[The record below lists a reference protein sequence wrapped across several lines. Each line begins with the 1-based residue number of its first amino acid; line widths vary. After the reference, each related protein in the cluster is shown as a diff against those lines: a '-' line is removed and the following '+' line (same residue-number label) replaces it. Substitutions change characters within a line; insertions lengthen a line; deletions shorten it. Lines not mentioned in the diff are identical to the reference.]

1 MPVSVSCPSC
11 ETRLNVPDKLAGE
24 GRTVKCPKCG
34 GTFKLTG
41 AGETATKP
49 AARAPQPAAAPAKRD
64 KDVDRLDSADDEDEE
79 RARPRKSSRDRD
91 DEDEERAR
99 PRKSS
104 KDRDDDEEDD
114 DRPRARKKRPRDDDE
129 DDDYDDRP
137 ARRKARK
144 GKKKSGG
151 NLGLIIGLAAGGAV
165 LLLGCCGVGAYFLIT
180 KAGGLVDNPAVTQ
193 ANFDKV
199 QMDMTL
205 QAVEG
210 IFGPGGDADGGDMKA
225 LLMSGGGGPM
235 GVDDRL
241 MAAADN
247 PQTYGITGWYRWKN
261 GPTRMIIAVDGAR
274 KVRVAGLV
282 TATNG
287 GHSSSW
293 KSSLQAVGGG
303 APQPPGGGGAPP
315 PQKPKGRR

>member
-11 ETRLNVPDKLAGE
+11 ETRLNVSDKLAGE

-34 GTFKLTG
+34 GTFKLAG
-41 AGETATKP
+41 AGATTTKP
-49 AARAPQPAAAPAKRD
+49 EARAPQPAAAPAKRD
-64 KDVDRLDSADDEDEE
+64 KDVDRLDAADDEDEE

-91 DEDEERAR
+91 DDE
-99 PRKSS
+99 
-104 KDRDDDEEDD
+104 DDE
-114 DRPRARKKRPRDDDE
+114 DRPRARKKRPREDDDE
-129 DDDYDDRP
+129 DEDYDERP

-144 GKKKSGG
+144 GKKKKSGS

-225 LLMSGGGGPM
+225 LLSSGGGGPM
-235 GVDDRL
+235 GMDDRL
-241 MAAADN
+241 MAVADN
-247 PQTYGITGWYRWKN
+247 PQAYGITGWYRWKN
-261 GPTRMIIAVDGAR
+261 GPTTMIIAVDGAQ
-274 KVRVAGLV
+274 KVRIAGLV
-282 TATNG
+282 TVTNG
-287 GHSSSW
+287 GRSSSW
-293 KSSLQAVGGG
+293 KSSLQAGGGG
-303 APQPPGGGGAPP
+303 APVPPGGGGAPP
-315 PQKPKGRR
+315 PQKPKGRK